1 MILDKRLI
9 KLIQDFPNKKEDFSE
24 DDKLIDVI
32 DLFGSLL
39 RERFVA
45 QLKRYFG
52 DYDYSDV
59 NEKTKIKDIN
69 QIITSKN
76 DYDISTK
83 EEIILITSDQ
93 NNLSNNLNLSSLLTS
108 VSIDIQFINEI
119 PSDIFSMKNLEF
131 RKNIFTEKEILYA
144 SLKSSPRQ
152 TMAGI
157 WAAKECI
164 KKLSKKFLNLN
175 FCEIEINYDYDN
187 KPFVIV
193 QGEQKNKEIFI
204 SISHSND
211 YAVAIALLI

>member
-69 QIITSKN
+69 QIITQKN

-83 EEIILITSDQ
+83 EEAILITSDQ

-108 VSIDIQFINEI
+108 ISIDIQFINEI
-119 PSDIFSMKNLEF
+119 PSDIFLMKNLEF

-144 SLKSSPRQ
+144 SFKSSPRQ

-164 KKLSKKFLNLN
+164 KN
-175 FCEIEINYDYDN
+175 C
-187 KPFVIV
+187 
-193 QGEQKNKEIFI
+193 QKNS
-204 SISHSND
+204 SI
-211 YAVAIALLI
+211 LIL